1 MIYFDNAATTWPK
14 PLPVV
19 QAMNEALR
27 RFGANPGRGGHS
39 MGIAASQE
47 VFRCRET
54 AAQLFHLNDP
64 SGVIFTLNC
73 TMALNMVLKGLLK
86 NGGRAVVSSLEH
98 NAVMR
103 PLYSLSHSNPVYD
116 VARVTEGDDD
126 ATVEAFRR
134 CIRPST
140 RAIVCT
146 HASNVFGT
154 RLPIRRLGQLAREYG
169 LPFVVDAA
177 QTGGVLPIDM
187 EEDNIHFLCLAGHKG
202 LYGPMGT
209 GLLLCRGPYF
219 LPSFV
224 EGGTGSRSLELAQPS
239 DLPDRLESGTP
250 NTPGI
255 CGLRA
260 GMQLVMDKDPQR
272 IAQKEA
278 ALMCRMYRYLQEV
291 PRIRLYTG
299 MPELSRSAPVLSL
312 NVEGYASEKTAA
324 LLNRQGIAV
333 RAGLHCAPC
342 AHRQYGTLP
351 GGTVRF
357 APSIFTTEGEIDRA
371 CLVLRRLAENSE
383 KPLQSR
389 GNMVE

>member
-27 RFGANPGRGGHS
+27 RFRGRIPGGRTQHGHRRVSGSVPLPGDGGS
-39 MGIAASQE
+39 AVPPERSIRSD
-47 VFRCRET
+47 FY
-54 AAQLFHLNDP
+54 AQLHH
-64 SGVIFTLNC
+64 G
-73 TMALNMVLKGLLK
+73 AEHGAQGLLK

-250 NTPGI
+250 
-255 CGLRA
+255 
-260 GMQLVMDKDPQR
+260 
-272 IAQKEA
+272 
-278 ALMCRMYRYLQEV
+278 
-291 PRIRLYTG
+291 
-299 MPELSRSAPVLSL
+299 
-312 NVEGYASEKTAA
+312 
-324 LLNRQGIAV
+324 
-333 RAGLHCAPC
+333 
-342 AHRQYGTLP
+342 
-351 GGTVRF
+351 
-357 APSIFTTEGEIDRA
+357 
-371 CLVLRRLAENSE
+371 
-383 KPLQSR
+383 
-389 GNMVE
+389 